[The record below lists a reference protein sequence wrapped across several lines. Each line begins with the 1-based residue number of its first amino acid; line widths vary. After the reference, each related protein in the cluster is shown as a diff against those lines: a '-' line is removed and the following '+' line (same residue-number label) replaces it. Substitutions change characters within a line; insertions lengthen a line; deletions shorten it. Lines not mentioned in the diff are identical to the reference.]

1 MLTNLKNL
9 NNLTDD
15 ERYNFYKDIDKLRFK
30 KRSRILYEAIVFRTS
45 DVSENEISDDLTTK
59 IVDTP
64 PTKIKQII
72 KKEIYF

>member
-1 MLTNLKNL
+1 MLFHTNKVTKTKINTSDLVLTNLKNL

-45 DVSENEISDDLTTK
+45 DVSEMRLAMI
-59 IVDTP
+59 
-64 PTKIKQII
+64 
-72 KKEIYF
+72 